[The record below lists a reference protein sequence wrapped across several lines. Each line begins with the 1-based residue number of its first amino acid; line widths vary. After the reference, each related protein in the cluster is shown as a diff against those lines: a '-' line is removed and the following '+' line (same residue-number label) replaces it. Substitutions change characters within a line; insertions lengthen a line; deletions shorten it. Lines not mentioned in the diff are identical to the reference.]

1 MQAWYMMP
9 SIAREQTATQS
20 VYNLKLNKVILMP
33 RVTKILNEEL
43 YENTRCT
50 ISNDLSLAK
59 CQI

>member
-1 MQAWYMMP
+1 MMP